1 MEIKTRTEKSAVVI
15 SIKGKVDTVTAPELG
30 RCLSEPID
38 KGENILIL
46 NMADLD
52 YISSAGL
59 RVILSEA
66 KKLKAKQGDILLAGL
81 QGAVKEIFEISGF
94 STIFKVFETEESAL
108 KQAQTHGASFTDK
121 IAGRH

>member
-1 MEIKTRTEKSAVVI
+1 MEIKTRVEKSAAVI
-15 SIKGKVDTVTAPELG
+15 SIKGKMDTVTAPELE
-30 RCLSEPID
+30 RCLSELID

-66 KKLKAKQGDILLAGL
+66 KKLKAKQGDILLVDL
-81 QGAVKEIFEISGF
+81 KGAVKEIFEIAGF
-94 STIFKVFETEESAL
+94 STIFKIFETEENAL
-108 KQAQTHGASFTDK
+108 KQARTHGSSFTDK
-121 IAGRH
+121 TAG